1 MSKNSTVLSE
11 QKQSETEGR
20 EPPNN
25 AGQNLKGNIQK
36 SDDGNIVVRKWIKF
50 QNTECRKDL
59 ILTVDI

>member
-11 QKQSETEGR
+11 QKQSLLIT
-20 EPPNN
+20 

-50 QNTECRKDL
+50 QNTECRKKL

>member
-1 MSKNSTVLSE
+1 MKR
-11 QKQSETEGR
+11 R
-20 EPPNN
+20 EESLLIT

-50 QNTECRKDL
+50 QNTECRKKL